1 METKYTTIFSS
12 ELKCIVS
19 EEKGLHL
26 SLASLGSLRAFLPNI
41 DTDKNIDLLPI
52 STNAFVAGRVN
63 RNGDV
68 VDNKTAVEIA
78 KYFVNKPINLEHNR
92 TQVVGC
98 ILTYGFNTFGS
109 EEPMTEEQ
117 ALNSKDPFN
126 IALGGVMWKVVNKD
140 LANLVEESNDPTSPN
155 YMRVSA
161 SWELGFNEYQFV
173 LLDNDKKNI
182 MEGRVVDTEE
192 EMEKLKS
199 KSRAFGG
206 TGILPN
212 GQRIYRLVTGNIIPL
227 GIGLTGTPA
236 ADVVGVATN
245 ERKPDLAVISLKDD
259 EKDDENEENDKEEES
274 DSKAK
279 EEINISQNEV
289 LTVNPNTKNNN
300 IMKITKIE
308 DITAESLK
316 EIQASQ
322 VAEFIAEE
330 IKKASEVF
338 DAERKEKEE
347 AIKAATEKYEALTK
361 DSAAVKEELEK
372 VKAALAALEE
382 EKAAKIREE
391 VFNTRMASFDEEY
404 DLSDEDRQVLAT
416 DIKDLNDETF
426 AAYKNKMAVL
436 MKEKNKAAKKA
447 KMAKEAEMKEKTM
460 ATEVVAKVVE
470 VKASEAK
477 EVVNQALDNGT
488 KQVTDV
494 PATATANEP
503 SLYERYKKAFSIE
516 GFNVS

>member
-1 METKYTTIFSS
+1 METKYTTIFSA

-19 EEKGLHL
+19 EEKDLHL
-26 SLASLGSLRAFLPNI
+26 SLASLESLREFLPEI
-41 DTDKNIDLLPI
+41 DTEKNIDLLPI

-68 VDNKTAVEIA
+68 IDNKTAVEIA
-78 KYFVNKPINLEHNR
+78 KHFINKPINLEHNR
-92 TQVVGC
+92 NQVIGC
-98 ILTYGFNTFGS
+98 ILNYGFNTFGT
-109 EEPMTEEQ
+109 EETMTEEQ

-126 IALGGVMWKVVNKD
+126 VTLGGVIWKVVNKD
-140 LANLVEESNDPTSPN
+140 IANLIEESNDPSSPN
-155 YMRVSA
+155 YMSVSS
-161 SWELGFNEYQFV
+161 SWELGFNDYKLV
-173 LLDNDKKNI
+173 LLDNEQKNI
-182 MEGRVVDTEE
+182 VEGTIIEDQTEIDKLKGKLRSFGGSGRVNDKQKV
-192 EMEKLKS
+192 
-199 KSRAFGG
+199 
-206 TGILPN
+206 
-212 GQRIYRLVTGNIIPL
+212 YRLVFGNIIPL

-236 ADVVGVATN
+236 ADVVGVAI
-245 ERKPDLAVISLKDD
+245 EEK
-259 EKDDENEENDKEEES
+259 EKDLSNVMATEEPK
-274 DSKAK
+274 
-279 EEINISQNEV
+279 INISQNTD
-289 LTVNPNTKNNN
+289 LNVNSTKNTNN

-330 IKKASEVF
+330 IKKASESF

-361 DSAAVKEELEK
+361 DNTSVKEELEK
-372 VKAALAALEE
+372 VKATLAALEE

-391 VFNTRMASFDEEY
+391 VFNTRMASFDEQYE
-404 DLSDEDRQVLAT
+404 LSDEDRQVLAS

-447 KMAKEAEMKEKTM
+447 KMDKEAEMKQKEKTM
-460 ATEVVAKVVE
+460 ATEVVAQVVE

-477 EVVNQALDNGT
+477 EVVNQALDNGIT
-488 KQVTDV
+488 QVTDV

>member
-1 METKYTTIFSS
+1 MNTKYTTIFSS

-19 EEKGLHL
+19 EEKDLHL
-26 SLASLGSLRAFLPNI
+26 SLASLDSLRAFLPNI

-109 EEPMTEEQ
+109 EEPMTEEE

-126 IALGGVMWKVVNKD
+126 VALGGVMWKVVNKD

-182 MEGRVVDTEE
+182 IEGRVIEDVD

-245 ERKPDLAVISLKDD
+245 EKKPDLAVISLKD
-259 EKDDENEENDKEEES
+259 NEDDKEDES
-274 DSKAK
+274 EAETKA
-279 EEINISQNEV
+279 EISISQNKD
-289 LTVNPNTKNNN
+289 LTVNSNTKNNN

-330 IKKASEVF
+330 IKKASETF

-361 DSAAVKEELEK
+361 DNASVKEELEK
-372 VKAALAALEE
+372 VKATLAALEE

-426 AAYKNKMAVL
+426 AAYKNKMTVL
-436 MKEKNKAAKKA
+436 MKEKSKAVKKA

-460 ATEVVAKVVE
+460 ATEVVAKVTE
-470 VKASEAK
+470 VVASEAK
-477 EVVNQALDNGT
+477 EVVNQALDNGI
-488 KQVTDV
+488 KQATDV

>member
-19 EEKGLHL
+19 EEKDLHL
-26 SLASLGSLRAFLPNI
+26 SLASLDSLRAFLPNI

-68 VDNKTAVEIA
+68 IDNKTAVEIA
-78 KYFVNKPINLEHNR
+78 KHFINKPINLEHNR
-92 TQVVGC
+92 TQVIGC
-98 ILTYGFNTFGS
+98 ILNYGFNAFGS
-109 EEPMTEEQ
+109 EETMTEEQ
-117 ALNSKDPFN
+117 ALESKDPFN
-126 IALGGVMWKVVNKD
+126 VALGGVMWKVVNKD
-140 LANLVEESNDPTSPN
+140 LANLIEESNDPSSPN
-155 YMRVSA
+155 YMSVSS
-161 SWELGFNEYQFV
+161 SWELGFNDYKLV
-173 LLDNDKKNI
+173 LLDNEQKNI
-182 MEGRVVDTEE
+182 MDGTIVEDAEQID
-192 EMEKLKS
+192 KLKS
-199 KSRAFGG
+199 KLRSLGG
-206 TGILPN
+206 SGRMN
-212 GQRIYRLVTGNIIPL
+212 EKQKIYRLVVGNIIPL

-236 ADVVGVATN
+236 ADVVGVAV
-245 ERKPDLAVISLKDD
+245 EEK
-259 EKDDENEENDKEEES
+259 EKDLSSVLATEAIET
-274 DSKAK
+274 
-279 EEINISQNEV
+279 NISQNEV
-289 LTVNPNTKNNN
+289 LNVNLDRKNYN

-322 VAEFIAEE
+322 VAEFISEE
-330 IKKASEVF
+330 IKKASESF
-338 DAERKEKEE
+338 DIERKEKEE
-347 AIKAATEKYEALTK
+347 LLKATNEKYEAVTK
-361 DSAAVKEELEK
+361 DYSSMKEELEK
-372 VKAALAALEE
+372 VKNSLATMEE

-391 VFNTRMASFDEEY
+391 LFNVRMASFDESY
-404 DLSDEDRQVLAT
+404 DLSDEDRQVLAS

-447 KMAKEAEMKEKTM
+447 KMAKEVKAEE
-460 ATEVVAKVVE
+460 AVVASVVTTE
-470 VKASEAK
+470 IKASKEEAK
-477 EVVNQALDNGT
+477 EVINEALDNGT

-503 SLYERYKKAFSIE
+503 CLYERYKKAFSIE

>member
-19 EEKGLHL
+19 EEKDLHL
-26 SLASLGSLRAFLPNI
+26 SVASLDSLRAFLPNI

-98 ILTYGFNTFGS
+98 ILNYGFNTFGS
-109 EEPMTEEQ
+109 EEPMTEQE
-117 ALNSKDPFN
+117 AINSKDPFN

-140 LANLVEESNDPTSPN
+140 IANLVEESNDPTSPN

-182 MEGRVVDTEE
+182 MEGRVVEDAD

-206 TGILPN
+206 TGILAN
-212 GQRIYRLVTGNIIPL
+212 GQKIYRLVTGNIIPL

-245 ERKPDLAVISLKDD
+245 EKKPDLAILSLKQEEKEDD
-259 EKDDENEENDKEEES
+259 NKSEAKIEEK
-274 DSKAK
+274 
-279 EEINISQNEV
+279 INISQNQD
-289 LTVNPNTKNNN
+289 LTVNSDTNNNN

-330 IKKASEVF
+330 IKKASETF
-338 DAERKEKEE
+338 DTERKEKEE

-361 DSAAVKEELEK
+361 DNAIVKEELEK
-372 VKAALAALEE
+372 VKATLAALEE

-404 DLSDEDRQVLAT
+404 DLSDEDRQVLAS

-426 AAYKNKMAVL
+426 AAYKNKMTVL
-436 MKEKNKAAKKA
+436 MKEKSKAVKKA

-460 ATEVVAKVVE
+460 ATEVVAKVE
-470 VKASEAK
+470 VVASDAK
-477 EVVNQALDNGT
+477 EVVNQALDNGI
-488 KQVTDV
+488 KQATDV

-503 SLYERYKKAFSIE
+503 SLYDRYKKAFSIE
-516 GFNVS
+516 GFDVS

>member
-1 METKYTTIFSS
+1 MEIKYTTIFSS

-19 EEKGLHL
+19 EEKDLHL
-26 SLASLGSLRAFLPNI
+26 SLASLDSLRAFLPNI

-98 ILTYGFNTFGS
+98 ILNYGFNTFGS
-109 EEPMTEEQ
+109 EEPMTEEE

-126 IALGGVMWKVVNKD
+126 VALGGVMWKVVNKD

-182 MEGRVVDTEE
+182 MEGRVIEDVD

-212 GQRIYRLVTGNIIPL
+212 GQKIYRLVTGNIIPL

-245 ERKPDLAVISLKDD
+245 EKKPDLAILSLKP
-259 EKDDENEENDKEEES
+259 EDKEDDNESEAKTEE
-274 DSKAK
+274 K
-279 EEINISQNEV
+279 INISQNED
-289 LTVNPNTKNNN
+289 LTVNSHTKNNNN

-330 IKKASEVF
+330 IKKASETF

-361 DSAAVKEELEK
+361 DNATVKEELEK
-372 VKAALAALEE
+372 VKATLAALEE

-404 DLSDEDRQVLAT
+404 DLSDEDRKVLAS

-426 AAYKNKMAVL
+426 AAYKNKMTVL
-436 MKEKNKAAKKA
+436 MKEKSKAVKKA
-447 KMAKEAEMKEKTM
+447 KMAKEAEMKEKEKAM
-460 ATEVVAKVVE
+460 ATEVVAKVE
-470 VKASEAK
+470 VVASDAK
-477 EVVNQALDNGT
+477 EVVNQALDNGI

-503 SLYERYKKAFSIE
+503 SLYDRYKKAFSIE
-516 GFNVS
+516 GFDVS

>member
-19 EEKGLHL
+19 EEKDLHL
-26 SLASLGSLRAFLPNI
+26 SIASLDSLRAFLPNI

-92 TQVVGC
+92 TQVIGC

-109 EEPMTEEQ
+109 EEPMTEEE
-117 ALNSKDPFN
+117 ALKSKDPFN
-126 IALGGVMWKVVNKD
+126 VALGGVMWKVVNKD

-182 MEGRVVDTEE
+182 MEGRVIDTED

-245 ERKPDLAVISLKDD
+245 EKKLDLAVLSLKEED
-259 EKDDENEENDKEEES
+259 EKEDDKQEKSES
-274 DSKAK
+274 KVK

-289 LTVNPNTKNNN
+289 LTVNSNIKNNN

-316 EIQASQ
+316 EVQASQ

-330 IKKASEVF
+330 IKKASETF

-361 DSAAVKEELEK
+361 DNAIVKEELEK
-372 VKAALAALEE
+372 VRATLAALEE
-382 EKAAKIREE
+382 EKAAKVREE

-426 AAYKNKMAVL
+426 AAYKNKMTVL
-436 MKEKNKAAKKA
+436 MKEKSKAVKKA
-447 KMAKEAEMKEKTM
+447 KMAKEVK
-460 ATEVVAKVVE
+460 ATEVVAKTTE
-470 VKASEAK
+470 VIASEAK
-477 EVVNQALDNGT
+477 EVVNQALDNGV

-503 SLYERYKKAFSIE
+503 SLYDRYKKAFSIE

>member
-1 METKYTTIFSS
+1 MEMKYTTIFSS

-19 EEKGLHL
+19 EEKDLHL
-26 SLASLGSLRAFLPNI
+26 SLASLDSLRAFLPNI

-98 ILTYGFNTFGS
+98 ILNYGFNSFGS
-109 EEPMTEEQ
+109 EEPMTEEE

-126 IALGGVMWKVVNKD
+126 VALGGVMWKVVNKD

-182 MEGRVVDTEE
+182 MEGRVIEDID

-212 GQRIYRLVTGNIIPL
+212 GQKIYRLVTGNIIPL

-245 ERKPDLAVISLKDD
+245 EKKPDLAILSLKKDEEDD
-259 EKDDENEENDKEEES
+259 KDEDEES
-274 DSKAK
+274 EAK
-279 EEINISQNEV
+279 TKDKISISQNTD
-289 LTVNPNTKNNN
+289 LNVNSDNRNNN

-330 IKKASEVF
+330 IKKASDAF
-338 DAERKEKEE
+338 DTERKEKEE

-361 DSAAVKEELEK
+361 DNATVKEELEK
-372 VKAALAALEE
+372 VKATLAALEE

-391 VFNTRMASFDEEY
+391 VFNVRMASFDEEY

-416 DIKDLNDETF
+416 DIKDLNDESF

-436 MKEKNKAAKKA
+436 MKEKSKAAKKA
-447 KMAKEAEMKEKTM
+447 KMAKEAEMKEKEKAM
-460 ATEVVAKVVE
+460 ATEVVAKVE
-470 VKASEAK
+470 VAASDAK
-477 EVVNQALDNGT
+477 EVVNQALDNGI
-488 KQVTDV
+488 KQATDV

>member
-1 METKYTTIFSS
+1 MDTKYTTIFSS

-19 EEKGLHL
+19 EEKDLHL
-26 SLASLGSLRAFLPNI
+26 SLASLDSLRAFLPNI

-98 ILTYGFNTFGS
+98 ILNYGFNTFGS
-109 EEPMTEEQ
+109 EEPMTEEE

-126 IALGGVMWKVVNKD
+126 VALGGVMWKVVNKD

-182 MEGRVVDTEE
+182 MEGRIIEDVE

-212 GQRIYRLVTGNIIPL
+212 GQKIYRLVTGNIIPL

-236 ADVVGVATN
+236 ADVVGVAIN
-245 ERKPDLAVISLKDD
+245 EKKPDLAVLSLKKEEDEEDEDD
-259 EKDDENEENDKEEES
+259 NEESE
-274 DSKAK
+274 SKAGN
-279 EEINISQNEV
+279 EINISQNQD
-289 LTVNPNTKNNN
+289 LTVNSDIKNNN

-330 IKKASEVF
+330 IKKASETF
-338 DAERKEKEE
+338 NAERKEKEE

-361 DSAAVKEELEK
+361 DNASVKEELEK
-372 VKAALAALEE
+372 VKATLAALEE

-426 AAYKNKMAVL
+426 AAYKNKMTVL
-436 MKEKNKAAKKA
+436 MKEKSKAVKKA

-477 EVVNQALDNGT
+477 EVVNEALDNGV

>member
-19 EEKGLHL
+19 EEKDLHL
-26 SLASLGSLRAFLPNI
+26 SLASLDSLRTFLPNI

-98 ILTYGFNTFGS
+98 ILNYGFNTFGS
-109 EEPMTEEQ
+109 EEPMTEQE
-117 ALNSKDPFN
+117 AINSKDPFN

-140 LANLVEESNDPTSPN
+140 IANLVEESNDPTSPN

-182 MEGRVVDTEE
+182 MEGRVVEDAD

-212 GQRIYRLVTGNIIPL
+212 GQKIYRLVTGNIIPL

-236 ADVVGVATN
+236 ADVVGVAV
-245 ERKPDLAVISLKDD
+245 EEK
-259 EKDDENEENDKEEES
+259 EKDLSNVMATEAN
-274 DSKAK
+274 
-279 EEINISQNEV
+279 EINISQNED
-289 LTVNPNTKNNN
+289 LNVNSTKNTNN

-322 VAEFIAEE
+322 VAEFISEE
-330 IKKASEVF
+330 IKKASEAF
-338 DAERKEKEE
+338 DLERKEKEE
-347 AIKAATEKYEALTK
+347 AIKSANEKYEVLTK
-361 DSAAVKEELEK
+361 DYTSMKEELEK
-372 VKAALAALEE
+372 VKNSLAALEE

-391 VFNTRMASFDEEY
+391 VFNVRMASFDEEY
-404 DLSDEDRQVLAT
+404 ELSDEDRQVLAS

-447 KMAKEAEMKEKTM
+447 KMAKEADMKEKTM
-460 ATEVVAKVVE
+460 ATEVVAE
-470 VKASEAK
+470 VKASEVVASDAK
-477 EVVNQALDNGT
+477 EVVNQALDNGIQ
-488 KQVTDV
+488 QVTDV

>member
-1 METKYTTIFSS
+1 MESKYTTIFSS

-19 EEKGLHL
+19 EEKDLHL
-26 SLASLGSLRAFLPNI
+26 SIASLDSLRAFLPNI

-78 KYFVNKPINLEHNR
+78 KHFVNKPINLEHNR

-98 ILTYGFNTFGS
+98 ILNYGFNTFGS

-126 IALGGVMWKVVNKD
+126 VALGGVMWKVVNKD

-199 KSRAFGG
+199 KSKAFGG
-206 TGILPN
+206 TGMLPN

-227 GIGLTGTPA
+227 GIGLTAAPA

-245 ERKPDLAVISLKDD
+245 EKKLDLAVLSLKEDNN
-259 EKDDENEENDKEEES
+259 KKEES
-274 DSKAK
+274 DAKAQ
-279 EEINISQNEV
+279 EQINISQNEV
-289 LTVNPNTKNNN
+289 LTVNSNTKSNN

-330 IKKASEVF
+330 IKKASETF

-347 AIKAATEKYEALTK
+347 AIKAVTEKYEAITK
-361 DSAAVKEELEK
+361 DSIAVKEELEK
-372 VKAALAALEE
+372 VKAALTALEE

-426 AAYKNKMAVL
+426 AAYKNKMTVL
-436 MKEKNKAAKKA
+436 MKEKNKAVKKA

-460 ATEVVAKVVE
+460 ATETVAKVVE

-488 KQVTDV
+488 KQATDV
-494 PATATANEP
+494 PATATVNEP
-503 SLYERYKKAFSIE
+503 SLYDRYKKAFSIE

>member
-19 EEKGLHL
+19 EEKDLHL
-26 SLASLGSLRAFLPNI
+26 SIASLDSLRVFLPNI

-92 TQVVGC
+92 TQVIGC

-109 EEPMTEEQ
+109 EEPMTEEE
-117 ALNSKDPFN
+117 ALKSKDPFN
-126 IALGGVMWKVVNKD
+126 VALGGVMWKVVNKD
-140 LANLVEESNDPTSPN
+140 IANLVEESNDPTSPN
-155 YMRVSA
+155 YMKVSA

-199 KSRAFGG
+199 KSRAYGG
-206 TGILPN
+206 SGILAN

-245 ERKPDLAVISLKDD
+245 EKKPDLAVLSLKED
-259 EKDDENEENDKEEES
+259 KKEEDDKEEKSES
-274 DSKAK
+274 KVK

-289 LTVNPNTKNNN
+289 LTVNSNTKNNN

-330 IKKASEVF
+330 IKKASETF
-338 DAERKEKEE
+338 DIERKEKEE
-347 AIKAATEKYEALTK
+347 AIKVASEKYEALTK
-361 DSAAVKEELEK
+361 DNAAVKEELEK
-372 VKAALAALEE
+372 VKATLAALEE

-391 VFNTRMASFDEEY
+391 VFNVRMASFDEEY

-426 AAYKNKMAVL
+426 AAYKNKMTVL
-436 MKEKNKAAKKA
+436 MKEKSKAVKKA
-447 KMAKEAEMKEKTM
+447 KMAKEAEMKEKTK
-460 ATEVVAKVVE
+460 ATEAVAKVTEVV
-470 VKASEAK
+470 ASEAK
-477 EVVNQALDNGT
+477 EVVNQALDNGD

>member
-1 METKYTTIFSS
+1 MNTKYTTIFSS

-19 EEKGLHL
+19 EEKDLHL
-26 SLASLGSLRAFLPNI
+26 SLASLDSLRAFLPNI

-109 EEPMTEEQ
+109 EEPMTEEE

-126 IALGGVMWKVVNKD
+126 VALGGVMWKVVNKD

-173 LLDNDKKNI
+173 VLDNDKKNI
-182 MEGRVVDTEE
+182 MEGRIIEDVD

-206 TGILPN
+206 SGMLPN
-212 GQRIYRLVTGNIIPL
+212 GQKIYRLVTGNIIPL

-245 ERKPDLAVISLKDD
+245 EKKPDLAILSLK
-259 EKDDENEENDKEEES
+259 EDENEDKDKEEES
-274 DSKAK
+274 EAKTSK
-279 EEINISQNEV
+279 EINISQNED
-289 LTVNPNTKNNN
+289 LTVNSNTKSNK

-330 IKKASEVF
+330 IKKASETF

-361 DSAAVKEELEK
+361 DNASVKEELEK
-372 VKAALAALEE
+372 VKATLAALEE

-426 AAYKNKMAVL
+426 AAYKNKMTVL
-436 MKEKNKAAKKA
+436 MKEKSKAVKKA

-460 ATEVVAKVVE
+460 ATEVVAKVTE
-470 VKASEAK
+470 VVASEAK
-477 EVVNQALDNGT
+477 EVVNQALDNGV

-503 SLYERYKKAFSIE
+503 SLYDRYKKAFSIE

>member
-19 EEKGLHL
+19 EEKDLHL
-26 SLASLGSLRAFLPNI
+26 SIASLDSLRAFLPNI

-92 TQVVGC
+92 TQVIGC

-109 EEPMTEEQ
+109 EEPMTEEE

-126 IALGGVMWKVVNKD
+126 VALGGVMWKVVNKD

-182 MEGRVVDTEE
+182 MEGRVIEDID
-192 EMEKLKS
+192 EMEKLRS

-245 ERKPDLAVISLKDD
+245 EKKPDLAVLSL
-259 EKDDENEENDKEEES
+259 KEEEKEDDDNDEES
-274 DSKAK
+274 ESKANQ
-279 EEINISQNEV
+279 EINISQSEV
-289 LTVNPNTKNNN
+289 LTVNSNTKNNN

-330 IKKASEVF
+330 IKKASETF

-361 DSAAVKEELEK
+361 DNASVKEELEK
-372 VKAALAALEE
+372 VKATLAALEE

-391 VFNTRMASFDEEY
+391 VFNVRMASFDEEY

-447 KMAKEAEMKEKTM
+447 KMAKEAEMKEKTI
-460 ATEVVAKVVE
+460 AAEVVAKVVE

-477 EVVNQALDNGT
+477 EVVNEALDNGV
-488 KQVTDV
+488 KQATDV